1 MHQPSAFSL
10 AVAMLS
16 CRNCRPAREREL
28 LAQNLQRQ
36 NWSDPTG
43 LEGPTIAIATVVYQL
58 PFHREFLDALRQST
72 PWQPRG
78 GPPIAILGPG
88 EAEMAHQTDEYGR
101 VDRIVEANS
110 LFKDLIK
117 DGNGTA

>member
-1 MHQPSAFSL
+1 MRQSGTSVLAATRLRCQKRQPAKK
-10 AVAMLS
+10 
-16 CRNCRPAREREL
+16 RQL
-28 LAQNLQRQ
+28 LAQNLQLQ
-36 NWSDPTG
+36 NWSDPPG

-110 LFKDLIK
+110 LFKDLIT
-117 DGNGTA
+117 DWNGTA